1 MSDTIQVTRHDRVAV
16 LELSRPES
24 MNAIDMGMRRQLLEA
39 LDRLA
44 RDPDVRCIVLTGS
57 GKAFCSGSDLKSA
70 SANSD
75 SSVRRTARTLL
86 HDFQPTIET
95 ISRLDKPVIAAVNG
109 AAVGVGMSLVL
120 ACDLVVMA
128 RNAFLMAPFVNVG
141 LIPDGGTAWFLSQRV
156 GYARAFEL
164 LTEGQKIPAERC
176 LALGMA
182 NRVSEPETLME
193 DTLKWAASFA
203 SKAPLALAL
212 TKRVARLSTTLG
224 LSEILSVEAE
234 LQTALAGTEDAREAI
249 AAFGEKRTP
258 SFHGR

>member
-1 MSDTIQVTRHDRVAV
+1 MSDTIQVTKHDRVAV
-16 LELSRPES
+16 LGLSRPES

-44 RDPDVRCIVLTGS
+44 RDPDIRCIVLTGA

-70 SANSD
+70 AANSD
-75 SSVRRTARTLL
+75 TSVRRTARTLL
-86 HDFQPTIET
+86 HDFQPIIET
-95 ISRLDKPVIAAVNG
+95 LSRLDKPVIAAVNG

-128 RNAFLMAPFVNVG
+128 KNAFLMAPFINVG

-164 LTEGQKIPAERC
+164 LAEGQKIPAERC

-234 LQTALAGTEDAREAI
+234 LQTTLAGTEDAREAI